1 MSKHHR
7 LEFMGKIPYTV
18 GVAVSGGVDS
28 MAILDFLI
36 RGGRKVIAFHFNH
49 GTDHGEV
56 AERFF
61 RQYCLDNFITYNV
74 GYLERDLHKPK
85 DKSPEEHWRDERYK
99 YLESQD
105 FPIITA
111 HTLDDQV
118 ENWIFTSLHG
128 NPRLIPYRRN
138 NIIRPFLLTKKE
150 AMISW
155 CDRKG
160 VPYLTDPSNSS
171 PRYMRS
177 YIRTEIV
184 PKALHVNPGLHKV
197 VKKKVAQ
204 EYKLGQTAERE
215 LEIFSKN
222 I

>member
-1 MSKHHR
+1 MSHR
-7 LEFMGKIPYTV
+7 LEFLGKLPPHSDYL
-18 GVAVSGGVDS
+18 GVAVSGGPDS

-49 GTDHGEV
+49 GTDHGII
-56 AERFF
+56 AERFI
-61 RQYCLDNFITYNV
+61 RQYCLESSIPYAI
-74 GYLERDLHKPK
+74 GYMDRYLVKPK
-85 DKSPEEHWRDERYK
+85 SKSPEEHWRDERYRF
-99 YLESQD
+99 LEAQD
-105 FPIITA
+105 HQIITA

-138 NIIRPFLLTKKE
+138 NIIRPFLLTRKD
-150 AMISW
+150 AMINW
-155 CDRKG
+155 CERKE

-171 PRYMRS
+171 SRYMRS

-197 VKKKVAQ
+197 VKKKVKKMF
-204 EYKLGQTAERE
+204 E
-215 LEIFSKN
+215 FSETS
-222 I
+222 